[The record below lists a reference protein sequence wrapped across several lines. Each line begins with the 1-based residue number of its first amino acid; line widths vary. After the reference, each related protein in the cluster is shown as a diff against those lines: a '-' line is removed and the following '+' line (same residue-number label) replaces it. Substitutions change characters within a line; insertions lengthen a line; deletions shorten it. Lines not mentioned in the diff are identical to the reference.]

1 MEMAK
6 HVSGLLSLWEKVNKI
21 GLLLHTV
28 RYLKPI
34 QVGYRLKYFFRN
46 RLGKS
51 PQLVVYNDIS
61 RNAETGLKFKP
72 SIDNNKSY
80 SPENAFTF
88 LNLEHTFSAH
98 IDWNYAAYGRLWTYN
113 LNYFEYVNQKDIS
126 VEERLKLIDEFIKS
140 IDNNKTGLEPY
151 PISLRVMNWIRFF
164 ITHHIDD
171 EKYNGYVWAQLQL
184 LRKLKEY
191 HLMGNHL
198 LENGFAFLFGAYYL
212 NDSTLYKEAKTIL
225 LPELKEQILKDGA
238 HFELSPMYHSLMTY
252 RLLDCYNLVI
262 SNDLFNRELET
273 FLKKELEGMLSFL
286 QAISFRNGYIPLMND
301 AANGIAPTPSELFDY
316 AHRLGLDMRE
326 STLSDSGYR
335 KFTSDSYELV
345 LDVGEVGP
353 SYQPGHAHA
362 DTFNFQMH
370 INNRPV
376 VIDTGTSTYE
386 VNETRFYE
394 RSTRAHNTVTI
405 GDENSSQVWAG
416 HRVAKRANVEL
427 FKDDTNCIV
436 ARHDGYKKKFGVYH
450 TREVVAE
457 EKIVTIIDDLEGQTG
472 VAHFHFAPGEYLL
485 EDNQLKGVDFR
496 IVFTNYKS
504 IEKVAT
510 YHSPEFN
517 KRVDHISLKIL
528 FTGKLTTQI
537 FCE

>member
-1 MEMAK
+1 M
-6 HVSGLLSLWEKVNKI
+6 NKI

-34 QVGYRLKYFFRN
+34 QIGYRLKYFIRN
-46 RLGKS
+46 GLGKS
-51 PQLVVYNDIS
+51 PQLEVFNDIS
-61 RNAETGLKFKP
+61 RNAVPNLKFQP

-80 SPENAFTF
+80 TPGNTFTF
-88 LNLEHTFSAH
+88 LNLEHTFSAP

-113 LNYFEYVNQKDIS
+113 LNYFEYVNQKDIF
-126 VEERLKLIDEFIKS
+126 VEEGLKLIDAYIKS

-171 EKYNGYVWAQLQL
+171 ERYNGYVWAQLQL

-212 NDSTLYKEAKTIL
+212 NDSTLYKEAKDIL

-252 RLLDCYNLVI
+252 RILDCYNLVV
-262 SNDLFNRELET
+262 SNDLFNRELEGI
-273 FLKKELEGMLSFL
+273 LKERAEEMLSFL
-286 QAISFRNGYIPLMND
+286 HAISFRNDDIPLMND
-301 AANGIAPTPSELFDY
+301 AANGIAPSPSELFAY
-316 AHRLGLDMRE
+316 AHCLGLDMRV
-326 STLSDSGYR
+326 SILSESGYR

-370 INNRPV
+370 INNKPV
-376 VIDTGTSTYE
+376 IIDTGTSTYE

-405 GDENSSQVWAG
+405 DDENSSQVWAG
-416 HRVAKRANVEL
+416 HRVAKRANVEIL
-427 FKDDTNCIV
+427 KEDTNLIV
-436 ARHDGYKKKFGVYH
+436 ARHDGYKKKFGMYH
-450 TREVVAE
+450 TREVVADD
-457 EKIVTIIDDLEGQTG
+457 KGVTIMDNLEGQTG

-485 EDNQLKGVDFR
+485 EDNQLKGEDFR
-496 IVFTNYKS
+496 IVFTNYTS

-517 KRVDHISLKIL
+517 KRVDHSSLKIL

-537 FCE
+537 LCE

>member
-1 MEMAK
+1 MGYISEIQ
-6 HVSGLLSLWEKVNKI
+6 LLFN
-21 GLLLHTV
+21 TV
-28 RYLKPI
+28 RHLKPI
-34 QVGYRLKYFFRN
+34 QIRYRLKYFIRN
-46 RLGKS
+46 RIGKS
-51 PQLVVYNDIS
+51 PLLNAGTTIS
-61 RNAETGLKFKP
+61 KTSEPNLRFGQSIFNSNSYKP
-72 SIDNNKSY
+72 DKS
-80 SPENAFTF
+80 FTF
-88 LNLEHTFSAH
+88 LNIEHTFSGK
-98 IDWNYAAYGRLWTYN
+98 IDWNFPEYGRLWTYN
-113 LNYFEYVNQKDIS
+113 LNYFEFLNQENIS
-126 VEERLKLIDEFIKS
+126 VDEGLKLIDDYIGT
-140 IDNNKTGLEPY
+140 INDNNTGLEPY

-171 EKYNGYVWAQLQL
+171 ERYNGYVWAQLQL

-212 NDSTLYKEAKTIL
+212 NDSTLYKEAKDIL

-252 RLLDCYNLVI
+252 RVLDCFNLV
-262 SNDLFNRELET
+262 SNNSLFNTELLPLLKDKAEKMLA
-273 FLKKELEGMLSFL
+273 FLNNFT
-286 QAISFRNGYIPLMND
+286 FRNGDIPLLND
-301 AANGIAPTPSELFDY
+301 AANGIAPTPSELFAY

-376 VIDTGTSTYE
+376 IIDTGTSTYE
-386 VNETRFYE
+386 VNDTRFYE

-416 HRVAKRANVEL
+416 HRVAKRANVMIH
-427 FKDDTNCIV
+427 KDNSDRIV
-436 ARHDGYKKKFGVYH
+436 ASHDGYLKRFGVRH
-450 TREVVAE
+450 TRDLFLSENGL
-457 EKIVTIIDDLEGQTG
+457 TIIDDIQNEKG

-485 EDNQLKGVDFR
+485 EDNQLKGDDFR
-496 IVFTNYKS
+496 IVFTNYTS

-517 KRVDHISLKIL
+517 KRIDHISLKIL
-528 FTGKLTTQI
+528 FTGKLTTQML
-537 FCE
+537 CE

>member
-1 MEMAK
+1 MK
-6 HVSGLLSLWEKVNKI
+6 LRLLFN
-21 GLLLHTV
+21 TV
-28 RYLKPI
+28 RHLKPI
-34 QVGYRLKYFFRN
+34 QVRYRLKYFFKN
-46 RLGKS
+46 RFDKKSSLETAGKVS
-51 PQLVVYNDIS
+51 SDRLPN
-61 RNAETGLKFKP
+61 LKFQQ
-72 SIDNNKSY
+72 SIYNIKSY
-80 SPENAFTF
+80 SSEGTFTF
-88 LNLEHTFSAH
+88 LNLSHSFPNE
-98 IDWNYAAYGRLWTYN
+98 IDWNLPDYGRLWTYN

-126 VEERLKLIDEFIKS
+126 VEEGLMLIDAYIKS

-164 ITHHIDD
+164 ITRHIDD
-171 EKYNGYVWAQLQL
+171 ERYNGYVWAQLQL

-212 NDSTLYKEAKTIL
+212 NDSTLYKEAKDIL

-252 RLLDCYNLVI
+252 RVLDCYNLVV
-262 SNDLFNRELET
+262 SNDLFDRELEA
-273 FLKKELEGMLSFL
+273 FLKEIAEGMLSFL
-286 QAISFRNGYIPLMND
+286 QAISFRNGDIPLMND
-301 AANGIAPTPSELFDY
+301 AANGIASTPSELFAY
-316 AHRLGLDMRE
+316 AYRLGLDMRE

-376 VIDTGTSTYE
+376 IIDTGTSTYE
-386 VNETRFYE
+386 VNDSRFYE

-416 HRVAKRANVEL
+416 HRVAKRAKVEIL
-427 FKDDTNCIV
+427 KEDTNCIV

-450 TREVVAE
+450 TREVIAE
-457 EKIVTIIDDLEGQTG
+457 EKGVTIMDDLGGQTG

-485 EDNQLKGVDFR
+485 EGNQLKGDDFR
-496 IVFTNYKS
+496 IVFTNYTA

-517 KRVDHISLKIL
+517 KRVDHISLRIL

-537 FCE
+537 LCE